1 MASVRRNTARPEKT
15 AGLDQSGTKIA
26 PGVGSARYRGQGR
39 YFCKLSLAICVY
51 FALKSDKKP
60 CQIWLYRLSH
70 GCCFSRLT
78 RREAEAY
85 IPPIGAPFR
94 KLRLDGAPLKLLT
107 GSVKMP
113 PIVFGSMS
121 FDDALRDLAGG
132 KWGFRTP
139 GCLTSKSEERETWTA
154 GSLRT
159 AVAWRSNS
167 SRCM

>member
-1 MASVRRNTARPEKT
+1 MT
-15 AGLDQSGTKIA
+15 I
-26 PGVGSARYRGQGR
+26 RG
-39 YFCKLSLAICVY
+39 
-51 FALKSDKKP
+51 
-60 CQIWLYRLSH
+60 
-70 GCCFSRLT
+70 
-78 RREAEAY
+78 AEAY

-94 KLRLDGAPLKLLT
+94 SLRLDGAPLKLLT

-132 KWGFRTP
+132 KWGFRAP

-167 SRCM
+167 SRCMQSEETSDGLRFYKGTLLVILTSDQRCGPRQNVKFCASEKTSQALNFSSNLRV